1 MAVQM
6 VAIPPGIMVVAVAAA
21 VLVAR
26 VVLVVAIASQM
37 LAAVVMVYNQVS
49 PAHQHI
55 TQAVEAEQDGSVQ
68 LVVQQLVV

>member
-1 MAVQM
+1 
-6 VAIPPGIMVVAVAAA
+6 MVVEVAAVAPVKQAMQE
-21 VLVAR
+21 
-26 VVLVVAIASQM
+26 VAIALQM
-37 LAAVVMVYNQVS
+37 LAEVVMVYNQVS